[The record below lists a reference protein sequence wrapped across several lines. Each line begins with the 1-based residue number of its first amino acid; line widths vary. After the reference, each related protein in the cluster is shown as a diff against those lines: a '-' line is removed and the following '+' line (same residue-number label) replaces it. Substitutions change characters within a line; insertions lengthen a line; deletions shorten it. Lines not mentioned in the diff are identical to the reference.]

1 MADKR
6 AFNPVAALAN
16 SRVGPALGLTIA
28 RTVPYR
34 YARRLA
40 RWLADRAAARSG
52 SRLVRAVRANQ
63 AVVRGLPYGEPRLD
77 DAVCAVLR
85 QAAHSH
91 LVLFRAV
98 ARGAGA
104 LKEAGCLAPE
114 FEATIRGAM
123 ASGRG
128 VLVAGAHMGSFDVA
142 MLTLGERGL
151 PAQVLAY
158 HNPEGSY
165 KALNAIR
172 LRFGL
177 DLTPISLAALRKAHR
192 RLSQGGLVVTGVD
205 RPDPSGEDLE
215 FFGRR
220 ALMPAGYARLALQA
234 GALVLPAACLRKG
247 DYGYQVVGGPPIEPP
262 QIADSRQGARMLA
275 QEVLKQLERIIA
287 EHPSQWL
294 MFFPVWPESLP
305 QALP

>member
-1 MADKR
+1 MG
-6 AFNPVAALAN
+6 LA
-16 SRVGPALGLTIA
+16 IA
-28 RTVPYR
+28 RTVPYKH
-34 YARRLA
+34 ARRLA
-40 RWLADRAAARSG
+40 RWLADRAAVRSE
-52 SRLVRAVRANQ
+52 SRLVRSVRANQ
-63 AVVRGLPYGEPRLD
+63 AMVRGLPYQDPRLD
-77 DAVCAVLR
+77 EAVRSVLR

-98 ARGAGA
+98 ARGAAA

-114 FEATIRGAM
+114 FEDAIRCAM
-123 ASGRG
+123 RSGRG

-158 HNPEGSY
+158 RNPEGSY

-177 DLTPISLAALRKAHR
+177 DLTPVSLAALRKAHR

-205 RPDPSGEDLE
+205 RPDPSGEHLE

-220 ALMPAGYARLALQA
+220 ALMPVGYARLALQT
-234 GALVLPAACLRKG
+234 GALVLPAACLREG
-247 DYGYQVVGGPPIEPP
+247 DYGYRVVGGPPIEPP
-262 QIADSRQGARMLA
+262 QNNDPRQGARVLA
-275 QEVLKQLERIIA
+275 QDVLAQLERIIA
-287 EHPSQWL
+287 AHPSQWL
-294 MFFPVWPESLP
+294 MFFPVWPETLP
-305 QALP
+305 QAVP